1 MKAHKRQQPAT
12 GRVALACALA
22 GSVTFTAQA
31 QQRDNSSVATLEE
44 IIVTAT
50 KRAERLQDVPVS
62 VKALDAATL
71 EQINADGLEDIARM
85 VPSLSMTNLSRG
97 GNQVQ
102 IRGLRTEDFT
112 GADGKR
118 DRRAVK
124 DPAAP
129 PVWAR
134 FYELGT
140 NKPIYMGRDKV
151 VRYDFNEIEQER
163 RARER
168 MAVIREFVESKTRKP
183 GKLDRN

>member
-102 IRGLRTEDFT
+102 IRGLGSNVASVGTV
-112 GADGKR
+112 ALYSDGIIAVLDNGKEVLVQPGVK
-118 DRRAVK
+118 VK
-124 DPAAP
+124 DAA
-129 PVWAR
+129 
-134 FYELGT
+134 
-140 NKPIYMGRDKV
+140 
-151 VRYDFNEIEQER
+151 
-163 RARER
+163 
-168 MAVIREFVESKTRKP
+168 
-183 GKLDRN
+183 